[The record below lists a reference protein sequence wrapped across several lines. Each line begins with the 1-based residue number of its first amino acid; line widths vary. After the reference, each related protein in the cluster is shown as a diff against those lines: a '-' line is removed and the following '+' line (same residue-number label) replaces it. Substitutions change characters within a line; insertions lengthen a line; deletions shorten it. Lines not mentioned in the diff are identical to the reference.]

1 MDYTKVT
8 ASNSET
14 LKPQKQ
20 FENRLL
26 AVLAETTEGACVAA
40 HLTPIE
46 LTPGQILHH
55 AEQAIE
61 DVYFPLT
68 VILSCVYN
76 SENGVSLEVGTIGN
90 NGLAGISIALGTN
103 RTPYATE
110 VLIGG
115 AAWRMK
121 AKALQSL
128 LHSDEAETL
137 KKLLLR
143 YAHASLVHSG
153 QMQVCLR
160 MHGLEVRLAGWL
172 RLLYD
177 FNCQAIL
184 PLTHY
189 AIGQML
195 GVRRTVVTLALGHLQ
210 TARLVGVTRGR
221 ITIS

>member
-110 VLIGG
+110 VARCRVQTIPE
-115 AAWRMK
+115 
-121 AKALQSL
+121 QSVTT
-128 LHSDEAETL
+128 E
-137 KKLLLR
+137 
-143 YAHASLVHSG
+143 
-153 QMQVCLR
+153 C
-160 MHGLEVRLAGWL
+160 VRP
-172 RLLYD
+172 
-177 FNCQAIL
+177 L
-184 PLTHY
+184 PT
-189 AIGQML
+189 
-195 GVRRTVVTLALGHLQ
+195 RRTN
-210 TARLVGVTRGR
+210 
-221 ITIS
+221 TIFKFSH